1 MSGNNVTFRWLVVIL
16 LVILFVSAA
25 AAAVEVFWR
34 VNISATEYTD
44 AGDYG
49 RWLGIAGR
57 DGSLWYFPDEIPDG
71 AEDVKFIFRMPF
83 IRGREFL
90 ELSFR
95 TSSEKLGEYN
105 AHFANTAARRT
116 ATDHVTEYMIREP
129 AETVKHGR
137 TDKIVI
143 DEEHGRITFRY
154 EDGTKKTMPEGMIF
168 LI

>member
-1 MSGNNVTFRWLVVIL
+1 MSGNNVTFRWLAVIL

-25 AAAVEVFWR
+25 AAAVVCLC

-44 AGDYG
+44 AGDYV
-49 RWLGIAGR
+49 RWLAFAGR

-71 AEDVKFIFRMPF
+71 AGDVKFVFRMPF

-95 TSSEKLGEYN
+95 ISAEKLGEYN
-105 AHFANTAARRT
+105 SHFANTAARRA

-129 AETVKHGR
+129 AGTAKHGR
-137 TDKIVI
+137 TDKVVI
-143 DEEHGRITFRY
+143 DEEHGCITFRY
-154 EDGTKKTMPEGMIF
+154 EKG
-168 LI
+168 

>member
-25 AAAVEVFWR
+25 AAAVVCLC

-49 RWLGIAGR
+49 RWLGVAGR

-71 AEDVKFIFRMPF
+71 AGDVKFIFRMPF

-105 AHFANTAARRT
+105 VHFANTAARRT

-154 EDGTKKTMPEGMIF
+154 EKW
-168 LI
+168 

>member
-25 AAAVEVFWR
+25 AAAVVCLC

-44 AGDYG
+44 AGDYV
-49 RWLGIAGR
+49 RWLAFAGR

-95 TSSEKLGEYN
+95 TSAEKLGEYN
-105 AHFANTAARRT
+105 AHFADTAARRT

-129 AETVKHGR
+129 AGTAKHGR
-137 TDKIVI
+137 TDKVVI

-154 EDGTKKTMPEGMIF
+154 EKW
-168 LI
+168 